1 MTIARTFVLR
11 TESNAAALHSFLK
24 ANAKAMADAGKP
36 LEVSISEAGAKRNVQ
51 QNRRNWALVSYIAE
65 HAWVEGRQ
73 YSKETW
79 HEYFARKFGVMKELV
94 LPDGEIT
101 LQRESTAEM
110 DVEAFNSYLLR
121 IEAYAAQELGIEFI

>member
-36 LEVSISEAGAKRNVQ
+36 LEVSVSEAGAKRNVQ

-110 DVEAFNSYLLR
+110 DVDAFNGYLLR

>member
-1 MTIARTFVLR
+1 MSISRTFVLR
-11 TESNAAALHSFLK
+11 DESNAAALHSFLK

-36 LEVSISEAGAKRNVQ
+36 LQVSISEAGAKRSIQ
-51 QNRRNWALVSYIAE
+51 QNRRNWALVTYIAE

-79 HEYFARKFGVMKELV
+79 HEFFARKFGLMKEIV
-94 LPDGEIT
+94 LPDGEVT
-101 LQRESTAEM
+101 LQRESTSEM
-110 DVEAFNSYLLR
+110 DVETFNIYLLR

>member
-24 ANAKAMADAGKP
+24 ANARAMAEAGKP
-36 LEVSISEAGAKRNVQ
+36 LEVSVSEAGAKRSVQ
-51 QNRRNWALVSYIAE
+51 QNRRNWGLITYIAE

-79 HEYFARKFGVMKELV
+79 HEFFARKFGVMKELV
-94 LPDGEIT
+94 LPDGEIM

-110 DVEAFNSYLLR
+110 DVETFNHYLLR
-121 IEAYAAQELGIEFI
+121 IEAYAVDELGIEFV

>member
-24 ANAKAMADAGKP
+24 ANAKAMAAAGKP
-36 LEVSISEAGAKRNVQ
+36 LEVSVTEAGAKRNLQ
-51 QNRRNWALVSYIAE
+51 QNRRNWALITYIAE

-79 HEYFARKFGVMKELV
+79 HEYFARKFGVMRELV
-94 LPDGEIT
+94 MPDGEIT

-110 DVEAFNSYLLR
+110 DVEAFNNYLFR
-121 IEAYAAQELGIEFI
+121 IEAYAAQELGIEFV